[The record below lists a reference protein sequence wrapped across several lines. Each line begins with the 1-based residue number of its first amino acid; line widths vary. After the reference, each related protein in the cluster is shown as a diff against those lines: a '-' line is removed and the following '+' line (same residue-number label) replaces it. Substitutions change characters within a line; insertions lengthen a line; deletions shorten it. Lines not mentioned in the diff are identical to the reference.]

1 MDENRFYIKPL
12 GSVCYDDTGLTYP
25 DDLLIDLAKIV
36 KMHEGFNIGWECQ
49 WGLDNLPKVIV
60 FDILTTQG
68 LDKLNDFIYSLG
80 LMTVEY
86 WTRERQSV
94 GLVW

>member
-1 MDENRFYIKPL
+1 MDKNRFYIKPL

-25 DDLLIDLAKIV
+25 EDLLIDLTKVV
-36 KMHEGFNIGWECQ
+36 KMCEGFNIKWECQ
-49 WGLDNLPKVIV
+49 FNWDNQPKVIV
-60 FDILTTQG
+60 FDILTTEG
-68 LDKLNDFIYSLG
+68 LDKINDFIYSLG